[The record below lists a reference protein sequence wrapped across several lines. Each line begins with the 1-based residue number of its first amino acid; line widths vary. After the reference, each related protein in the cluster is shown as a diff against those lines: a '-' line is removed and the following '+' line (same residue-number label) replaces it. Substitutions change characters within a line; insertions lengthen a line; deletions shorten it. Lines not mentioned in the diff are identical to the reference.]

1 MKKSV
6 QDIDLKSNIWKMY
19 IFSFISSLHFTG
31 GVLIPF
37 FTEWGKISFFQVM
50 ILQSFFI
57 ICVFLLETPTG
68 AVADK
73 YGRKVSVGLGILSTM
88 IGAIIYVIYP
98 SFYLFLLA
106 EFMWAIGSALI
117 SGADESLIYDSL
129 RANKNEKKSKKVFG
143 RISACKLAG
152 YMVAAPIGSLIAVY
166 LGIQYAMLLIAIP
179 LFLAFLIILSVKEP
193 NIGRK
198 KAENRSYFETI
209 KQGWKFFGNHKI
221 LKILAFDG
229 AVTGALA
236 FFIIWVYQYKLQ
248 ALNVPIAHFGFI
260 HLVLV
265 AGQILVLNSFSFF
278 ERISG
283 GKKKYILLSAII
295 PGLLF
300 ILLGLTL
307 NVYIAIL
314 SIILIAAFGLTRKTL
329 FSSYMHKF
337 IPSDKRAVVIST
349 IAMISSF
356 TMAVNNLVT
365 GFLVKWNLKYGLVI
379 LGLFIVV
386 FSLVSRVKEE
396 HLRD

>member
-1 MKKSV
+1 MALEV
-6 QDIDLKSNIWKMY
+6 NLKDNIWKMY
-19 IFSFISSLHFTG
+19 AFSFISSLHFTG

-50 ILQSFFI
+50 ILQAFFLVF
-57 ICVFLLETPTG
+57 VFLLETPTG

-88 IGAIIYVIYP
+88 VGAIIYVIYP
-98 SFYLFLLA
+98 SFYLFLFA

-117 SGADESLIYDSL
+117 SGADESLVYDTL
-129 RANKNEKKSKKVFG
+129 RGIKKENKSKKVFG
-143 RISACKLAG
+143 RIGSCKLAG
-152 YMVAAPIGSLIAVY
+152 YMVAAPIGSLIAAY
-166 LGIQYAMLLIAIP
+166 LGIQYAMLLIAVP
-179 LFLAFLIILSVKEP
+179 LFFAFLIILNVEEP
-193 NIGRK
+193 KVGRK
-198 KAENRSYFETI
+198 KAEKRSYFETL
-209 KQGWKFFGNHKI
+209 KQGWKYFGNHKI

-229 AVTGALA
+229 AVTSALA

-248 ALNVPIAHFGFI
+248 ALNVPLAYFGFI
-260 HLVLV
+260 HLLLV
-265 AGQILVLNSFSFF
+265 AGQIFVLNSFSFF
-278 ERISG
+278 EKVAGS
-283 GKKKYILLSAII
+283 KKRYLLLSAII

-307 NVYIAIL
+307 NVYL
-314 SIILIAAFGLTRKTL
+314 SIFSIIIISALGLTRKTL
-329 FSSYMHKF
+329 FSNYMHKF

-356 TMAVNNLVT
+356 TMVVNDLVM
-365 GFLVKWNLKYGLVI
+365 GFLVKWNLKYGLI
-379 LGLFIVV
+379 LLGLFIIV